1 MVIGLVGNVAFDCA
15 FDINPFNFHHYNL
28 MQISV
33 YSDGQQQY
41 SIKPLTTD
49 FANELYVRAYN
60 TLFSGTGKVFKD
72 GLGRTSFSKGYA
84 LYAFDLTHDL
94 GQDDHFNLTKQ
105 GSVRLVLKFSDAL
118 NENVT
123 VTAYAEFQNVIEID
137 RNRNVIY
144 DFAV

>member
-28 MQISV
+28 MEISV

-41 SIKPLTTD
+41 GIKPLTTD

-72 GLGRTSFSKGYA
+72 GLDRNSFSKGYA
-84 LYAFDLTHDL
+84 YLTHDL
-94 GQDDHFNLTKQ
+94 GQDDHFNFTKQ